1 MIKFNMNDQK
11 MAIDFLYDITIDGSR
26 ITIAKIL
33 DETDVRYVGF
43 ATQDSRD
50 RDVKE
55 IGRKTAL
62 RRLMTNCKMKRVDR
76 TVVWAAYHN
85 RSGMF
90 NKQLQASHK

>member
-1 MIKFNMNDQK
+1 MIRFDMNDQK
-11 MAIDFLYDITIDGSR
+11 MAIDFIYDVFNGSR

-33 DETDVRYVGF
+33 DETDVQYVGF

-62 RRLMTNCKMKRVDR
+62 RRLMNNCKMKRTDR
-76 TVVWAAYHN
+76 TVVWKAYHN
-85 RSGMF
+85 RSGLF
-90 NKQLQASHK
+90 TERSQASHK

>member
-1 MIKFNMNDQK
+1 MNAQK
-11 MAIDFLYDITIDGSR
+11 MAIVFLYDIFDGSR

-33 DETDVRYVGF
+33 DESDVRYVGF

-62 RRLMTNCKMKRVDR
+62 RRLMTNCKMTRVDR

-85 RSGMF
+85 RSGMY

>member
-1 MIKFNMNDQK
+1 MIRFNMNDQK
-11 MAIDFLYDITIDGSR
+11 MAIDFMYDVFNGSR

-33 DETDVRYVGF
+33 DETDVQYVGF

-62 RRLMTNCKMKRVDR
+62 RRLMDNCKMKRSDR
-76 TVVWAAYHN
+76 TVVWTAYHN
-85 RSGMF
+85 RAGLFTKRS
-90 NKQLQASHK
+90 QASHK

>member
-11 MAIDFLYDITIDGSR
+11 MAMDFMYDVFNGSR

-33 DETDVRYVGF
+33 DETDVQYVGF

-62 RRLMTNCKMKRVDR
+62 RRLMDNCKMKRTDR
-76 TVVWAAYHN
+76 TVVWKAYHN
-85 RSGMF
+85 RDGMF
-90 NKQLQASHK
+90 IKQLQASHK

>member
-1 MIKFNMNDQK
+1 MIKFDMNAQK
-11 MAIDFLYDITIDGSR
+11 MAIDFMYDVFNGSR

-33 DETDVRYVGF
+33 DETDVQYVGF

-62 RRLMTNCKMKRVDR
+62 RRLMDNCKMKRSDR
-76 TVVWAAYHN
+76 TVVWKAYHN
-85 RSGMF
+85 RAGLF
-90 NKQLQASHK
+90 TKQSQASKS